1 MYGLFA
7 LAKTEVPIA
16 SDGVLDYA
24 GADGL
29 DYACAAADYNNPDT
43 IYAVKVLPCVCW
55 PPRSCSL
62 SHLALSIYSV
72 KVLPIT

>member
-29 DYACAAADYNNPDT
+29 EYACAAADYNNPDT
-43 IYAVKVLPCVCW
+43 IYSVKVLPCVCW
-55 PPRSCSL
+55 PPRSSTALLQPPPPRSL
-62 SHLALSIYSV
+62 RR
-72 KVLPIT
+72 PRPP